1 MQIVLQL
8 RAEAAAEL
16 RSGGTGSREAKRILD
31 EVEKRSASMEPM
43 HSVPDHD
50 PFAAMFVVNVPEE
63 ADTEE
68 LRASLASLE
77 AVEAAYT
84 KPPDALP

>member
-1 MQIVLQL
+1 MIRQ
-8 RAEAAAEL
+8 EAQKHGATV
-16 RSGGTGSREAKRILD
+16 R
-31 EVEKRSASMEPM
+31 PM
-43 HSVPDHD
+43 HSVPEDD
-50 PFAAMFVVNVPEE
+50 PFAAMFIVDVPEE
-63 ADTEE
+63 ADSEE